1 MTKGTYTG
9 LCIFSVIVL
18 TGIFTVRTG
27 SLEGQTRRSGV
38 LLIGSSYRIYP
49 SAVTQTETFIARH
62 PNDPNILFASANT
75 INLSNGFISEGIYV
89 TTNAGATWFGSD
101 TCIGAP
107 IQFHHGD
114 PGIAIDG
121 NGTFVL
127 IRLGFSPGLYSH
139 YSTNF
144 GLSWSSQLTVA
155 TNDQDRATL
164 ATDVN
169 PASAYYGRSYA
180 FWVRFDT
187 ITPTAACAFSTNGG
201 ATWSGRIQVN
211 SPPQRCQGGEVAVS
225 SDGTVYGCW
234 AGVVSVSPFT
244 EDYVGFASSTNGGVT
259 WTATENAF
267 DMNGIAGLFPEKS
280 NIRTNGLP
288 RIDVDKSGGPR
299 NGWIYI
305 VTTEKNLSPAGSDPD
320 IVFHRSTDGGAI
332 WSAGMRVNQDGVNN
346 GKFQYFPA
354 IHVDDGGGIN
364 VLYYDDRNTTSD
376 SCGVFLSRSIDGG
389 ASWTDFQ
396 VSDHHFK
403 PQPIGGLG
411 QGYQGDNIGLT
422 SVGDSLWPVWM
433 DNSSGLYQIWT
444 CPIRISDLGTSVDD
458 SRAPLNFRLRQNYPN
473 PFNAV
478 TTIEYELKTSGY
490 VRLSVYNIMGEEVA
504 RLVDGNRR
512 AGAHR
517 ILFDSSVHSLSSGV
531 YFFRIEVGASSI
543 TRKMALVK

>member
-1 MTKGTYTG
+1 MNHGT
-9 LCIFSVIVL
+9 CITFFSVLAILLIALVMGL
-18 TGIFTVRTG
+18 NE
-27 SLEGQTRRSGV
+27 SLEGQTGKSGSLV
-38 LLIGSSYRIYP
+38 IGSPYRVYP
-49 SAVTQTETFIARH
+49 SAVTQTETFITRH
-62 PNDPNILFASANT
+62 PADPNVLFASANT
-75 INLSNGFISEGIYV
+75 INLGSGFISEGIYV
-89 TTNAGATWFGSD
+89 TTDAGTTWFGSD
-101 TCIGAP
+101 TCSGAP

-114 PGIAIDG
+114 PGIVIDK
-121 NGTFVL
+121 NGTFLL

-139 YSTNF
+139 YSTNY
-144 GLSWSSQLTVA
+144 GLAWSSQATIA

-164 ATDVN
+164 ASDVN
-169 PASAYYGRSYA
+169 PASPYYGRSYA

-187 ITPTAACAFSTNGG
+187 TTPPAACAYTTNGG
-201 ATWSGRIQVN
+201 VNWSARVQVN
-211 SPPQRCQGGEVAVS
+211 SPPQRCQGGEVAVGS
-225 SDGTVYGCW
+225 NGTVYGCW
-234 AGVVSVSPFT
+234 AGVISASPFT
-244 EDYVGFASSTNGGVT
+244 EDYVGFAFSTNGGVT

-267 DMNGIAGLFPEKS
+267 DMNGIAGIFEKKA

-305 VTTEKNLSPAGSDPD
+305 VTTEKNLAPAGSDPD
-320 IVFHRSTDGGAI
+320 IVFHRSTDGGAT
-332 WSAGMRVNQDGVNN
+332 WSAGIRVNQDEVNDSN
-346 GKFQYFPA
+346 YQYFPA

-376 SCGVFLSRSIDGG
+376 SCGVFLSRSVDGG
-389 ASWTDFQ
+389 TTWTDYEIG
-396 VSDHHFK
+396 DHHFK

-444 CPIRISDLGTSVDD
+444 CPIRISDLGTSISNPNVPA
-458 SRAPLNFRLRQNYPN
+458 SFRLMQNYPN

-478 TTIEYELKTSGY
+478 TTIEYELITSGY
-490 VRLSVYNIMGEEVA
+490 VRLSVYNIVGEEVA

-531 YFFRIEVGASSI
+531 YFFRLEVGASSI